1 MSSKLQK
8 ENLVKAN
15 LRTWAIRMR
24 KMNLVGPDSL
34 VARLH
39 PHLTGLDSLAP
50 RLVSSGRLVP
60 RLVGLHSLD
69 PHLVGSGSLDH
80 GPVDTAR
87 LHLHLVD
94 LVQAVSR
101 FITISPVNRPI
112 EKHPLDRLILVRV
125 IHCLRLFKL

>member
-1 MSSKLQK
+1 MWVMGL
-8 ENLVKAN
+8 A
-15 LRTWAIRMR
+15 
-24 KMNLVGPDSL
+24 GPDSL
-34 VARLH
+34 EARLH
-39 PHLTGLDSLAP
+39 PHLVGTG
-50 RLVSSGRLVP
+50 
-60 RLVGLHSLD
+60 SLD
-69 PHLVGSGSLDH
+69 PHLVGSGSLDPRSVGSGSLDH

-101 FITISPVNRPI
+101 LITISPVNRPI